1 MYPDSHSY
9 TQLKSCNLTRLCLR
23 DKLYRDA
30 APVPFS
36 NFIYREKFPAVYQTC
51 TAIAPALNKT
61 CTWMAKSTP
70 YLSCTGTVICLKYR
84 DAARCLRQVTQPPF
98 IAGPLGCIGLPLP
111 AECFIMTLTRKFLRS
126 IIAIRTFVFIPRLVE
141 DLKKAIARPTR
152 TALVYNSSRFC
163 MKKNIQNRLMNIIC
177 KCLPPLPELSTL
189 PNKRCYEKQSS
200 LF

>member
-36 NFIYREKFPAVYQTC
+36 NFIYWEKFPAVYQTC

-98 IAGPLGCIGLPLP
+98 IAGPLGFIAGANQYLCYLRK
-111 AECFIMTLTRKFLRS
+111 FIMTFNFRPLSGTQS
-126 IIAIRTFVFIPRLVE
+126 SPNFIFTC
-141 DLKKAIARPTR
+141 AACPTLL
-152 TALVYNSSRFC
+152 ANNNSRFC
-163 MKKNIQNRLMNIIC
+163 INKNIQNRPMSIIC
-177 KCLPPLPELSTL
+177 KFSRPC
-189 PNKRCYEKQSS
+189 SS
-200 LF
+200 LLPFHLPGLKTATKPNGVEVNLS